1 MELNN
6 KIGTLNT
13 YDLITKFLKRPNITS
28 HISKHLSSATMK
40 PVDGVFS
47 SVINDSFIILKF
59 QESPKSSQYFKYLAY
74 SNTFDRLDISS
85 SKNIIDCG
93 YNNTSFYYILSIG
106 NTFSIITPENEIN
119 YETLILKD
127 SIKLSNE
134 IGKKYIIK
142 ISCGENHCLFLTHAG
157 MIYTLGD
164 NSLGQLGLGENHI
177 TKENKE
183 GVLLKDL
190 LNYRINDICAG
201 KNHSF
206 CFGVVREMTKTGN
219 AGPNNNIEFD
229 PKRPYY
235 LFGWGDNSFIN

>member
-1 MELNN
+1 MEIN
-6 KIGTLNT
+6 KKIESLNT
-13 YDLITKFLKRPNITS
+13 YELITKFLQRPGITS

-157 MIYTLGD
+157 MIYTMGD
-164 NSLGQLGLGENHI
+164 NTYGQLGLGENHI

-183 GVLLKDL
+183 GILLKDL
-190 LNYRINDICAG
+190 LNYRINDIYAG
-201 KNHSF
+201 KYYTFS
-206 CFGVVREMTKTGN
+206 FGVVRELTKAGN
-219 AGPNNNIEFD
+219 AGPNNNREFD
-229 PKRPYY
+229 PKIRYY
-235 LFGWGDNSFIN
+235 LFG